1 LSGLQQQAASGQ
13 LPPADLARIM
23 ELVRNDKKDLAG
35 AIQQAHKEAQ
45 DRQAQQVPP
54 TAAAAQPGIGNP
66 GTGAGAGP
74 AGAAPP
80 SAASGAPPGGNAG
93 LRQLLSAMG
102 GGGQNA
108 A

>member
-1 LSGLQQQAASGQ
+1 LLSGLQQQAASGQ

-23 ELVRNDKKDLAG
+23 ELVRNDKQDLAG

-80 SAASGAPPGGNAG
+80 SAPSGGNDG